1 MPAPGD
7 DPVATAEPEEAP
19 TPTPAAAGQAPP
31 TPSPAPRPA
40 PAASQSTSR
49 APSGTGDDSLDL
61 GATVLPVLLRTYGPR
76 LAAVLGLVA
85 LLAVVRRVLR

>member
-1 MPAPGD
+1 MARRISPRRRTLTS
-7 DPVATAEPEEAP
+7 ATLEA
-19 TPTPAAAGQAPP
+19 PAAAGA
-31 TPSPAPRPA
+31 
-40 PAASQSTSR
+40 
-49 APSGTGDDSLDL
+49 DDSLDL